1 MKDRTKR
8 IKVLKLEIERI
19 EEDIRRANK
28 FGKHAFATR
37 LRLIHEKKE
46 TILKSWIINS

>member
-8 IKVLKLEIERI
+8 IKVLKLEIEEI
-19 EEDIRRANK
+19 EKDIRRADRL
-28 FGKHAFATR
+28 GKHAFATR